1 MAKRVR
7 SKRKVW
13 TAADLKQLRALA
25 GKKGVKA
32 IGRALKRSEAA
43 VRFKAHMVRISLAM
57 K

>member
-13 TAADLKQLRALA
+13 LAADLKQLRALA
-25 GKKGVKA
+25 GKKGVAA

-43 VRFKAHMVRISLAM
+43 VRFKAHMLRISLAM